1 MISDGVQIF
10 PCSKST
16 SLIAIKYILV
26 IQLIGSYV
34 IKVNSFTISVSEIV
48 VVAWVYLAFSSE
60 IGYVG

>member
-10 PCSKST
+10 PCSEST

-48 VVAWVYLAFSSE
+48 VVAWVLLEFSGE